1 MMIKILEQSPCQ
13 LLIDNVR
20 LAKKK
25 NERENFRWLEF
36 IETSKCFFFI
46 DYRESLSG
54 LYRENKCQTQEP
66 SVGACMMC
74 KIDFCP

>member
-25 NERENFRWLEF
+25 GELSVIRIYWNEQM
-36 IETSKCFFFI
+36 FFFI

-66 SVGACMMC
+66 SVGACTMC

>member
-25 NERENFRWLEF
+25 MRGRTFGDQNLLKRANV
-36 IETSKCFFFI
+36 FFI

-66 SVGACMMC
+66 SVGACTMC